1 MLGRQTES
9 LNQTYL
15 SLLLLILKWEVG
27 G

>member
-9 LNQTYL
+9 LSQTYL